1 MPTIEGHINDLVLK
15 GYCCSQLVAII
26 AGLEVLDE
34 ENDGLLRSLRGLC
47 IGMYNKKACGAL
59 TGGACA
65 LSLHLEGGRLQ
76 EACRELAE
84 WFEQRFKSVDCM
96 DLNGAASVPT
106 MICMDI
112 VRETCE
118 KCLEMLMER
127 DCL

>member
-1 MPTIEGHINDLVLK
+1 MATIEGHINDLTLK

-26 AGLEVLDE
+26 AGLEPLGE

-47 IGMYNKKACGAL
+47 IGMYNKKTCGAL

-65 LSLHLEGGRLQ
+65 LSLHLEGNKLT
-76 EACRELAE
+76 EACHELAE
-84 WFEQRFKSVDCM
+84 WFEQRFKSVECGV
-96 DLNGAASVPT
+96 LNGGAGAPT
-106 MICMDI
+106 MVCMEI

-118 KCLEMLMER
+118 KCIEMLMEM